1 MIITQYVKYC
11 NHSDTI
17 DIVYACNN
25 MLHTI
30 FFQVVIELGI
40 NQNTV
45 LITSKKCSS
54 FVFVCKLKNYTLLSL
69 GIQLYGK

>member
-25 MLHTI
+25 VLHTT

-45 LITSKKCSS
+45 LITSKKMQLFC
-54 FVFVCKLKNYTLLSL
+54 VCM
-69 GIQLYGK
+69 